1 MSAIG
6 SYAVLMRGELRGCLA
21 LTQSVRAQT
30 TGRWIFKQTQ
40 VIGIE
45 EFRRAWRAA
54 VVREVDFDHSGY
66 VLGNYVDAQ
75 QAINGIQLID
85 EQSEGARALS
95 RIFTAAFLFD
105 APVSLPDLP
114 AERLLAFC
122 RKEYGG
128 DAAEMIEALTA
139 AHLFYQ
145 RGLAEITPEHLVV
158 FVIS

>member
-1 MSAIG
+1 M
-6 SYAVLMRGELRGCLA
+6 
-21 LTQSVRAQT
+21 
-30 TGRWIFKQTQ
+30 
-40 VIGIE
+40 
-45 EFRRAWRAA
+45 
-54 VVREVDFDHSGY
+54 VREVDFAHSGY

-75 QAINGIQLID
+75 QAINGIQLVD

-95 RIFTAAFLFD
+95 KIFTAASLFD

-122 RKEYGG
+122 REEYGV